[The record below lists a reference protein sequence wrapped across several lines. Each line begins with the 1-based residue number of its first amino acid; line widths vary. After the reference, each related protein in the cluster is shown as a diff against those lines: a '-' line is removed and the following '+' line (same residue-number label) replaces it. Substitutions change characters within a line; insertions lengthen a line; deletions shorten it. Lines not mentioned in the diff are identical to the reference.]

1 MKKRMTVL
9 AAAVLLLIGLTPA
22 VSADFD
28 VSTRESVVVVATYLD
43 TQHYGEAGFGWGTGF
58 FVGNQGE
65 DPSYLVTNY
74 HVIEDYVDFGSG
86 ELIEVALSDTV
97 TDTARCKVRA
107 YYDSN
112 TYDEAYIVEYNASMD
127 VAILRLDNP
136 TSQRKPIAL
145 CSPTDS
151 MVGSTVYAVGYPG
164 LSENMFAESTSKW
177 GLSDMTV
184 TSGSVSRLLTTSG
197 TGQRNIQIDCEIKH
211 GNSGGPLVNADGAA
225 IGITTWSVTNSG
237 NQESVNYAVNID
249 EAITLLNRNGVAYEM
264 AGAASQPPA
273 QEDPG
278 PAQPDK
284 SEEPAAP
291 TEPVT
296 PPVTEPE
303 PAPANNN
310 TPLIIGGA
318 AAVVVVI
325 AAVVLLTRKKKPAP
339 APAAQPISPTGPA
352 IPAAGSAGGLRL
364 QGLSGNFAGRRFP
377 VNGQVRIG
385 RDPARNDLVYP
396 ANAPGVSGA
405 HCVVTVEGGRLW
417 LTDLGSS
424 HGTYL
429 NGRKLTANQAAPL
442 NPGDRFYLGSENEMF
457 QIAVKGGA

>member
-1 MKKRMTVL
+1 MKKRMIAL
-9 AAAVLLLIGLTPA
+9 AAAALLLVGLMPA
-22 VSADFD
+22 ASADFD

-43 TQHYGEAGFGWGTGF
+43 TQNYGEAGFGWGTGF
-58 FVGNQGE
+58 FVGKQGE

-74 HVIEDYVDFGSG
+74 HVIEDYVEFGSG

-97 TDTARCKVRA
+97 TDNARCKVRA

-164 LSENMFAESTSKW
+164 LSDNIFTESTSKW
-177 GLSDMTV
+177 GLSDVTV
-184 TSGSVSRLLTTSG
+184 TSGSISRLLTTSG
-197 TGQRNIQIDCEIKH
+197 TGQRNIQIDCDIKP

-225 IGITTWSVTNSG
+225 LGINTKSVVNNASG
-237 NQESVNYAVNID
+237 DQTNYAVNIE

-264 AGAASQPPA
+264 AGAASQPP
-273 QEDPG
+273 EDPG
-278 PAQPDK
+278 TAQPDK
-284 SEEPAAP
+284 SEEPATAP
-291 TEPVT
+291 EPVT

-303 PAPANNN
+303 PAKNN
-310 TPLIIGGA
+310 TPLIVGG
-318 AAVVVVI
+318 AAVVVVAI
-325 AAVVLLTRKKKPAP
+325 AAVVLLTRRKKPV
-339 APAAQPISPTGPA
+339 PAAQPISPTGPA
-352 IPAAGSAGGLRL
+352 VPAIGAVGGLRL
-364 QGLSGNFAGRRFP
+364 QCLSGSFAGRRFP
-377 VNGQVRIG
+377 IEKQVRIG

-405 HCVVTVEGGRLW
+405 HCVVKAEGGQLW

-429 NGRKLTANQAAPL
+429 NGRKLAANQASPL
-442 NPGDRFYLGSENEMF
+442 NVGDRFWLGSENEMF
-457 QIAVKGGA
+457 QITVKGGA

>member
-1 MKKRMTVL
+1 MKKRMIALT
-9 AAAVLLLIGLTPA
+9 AAVLLLVSLMPA
-22 VSADFD
+22 ASADFD

-43 TQHYGEAGFGWGTGF
+43 TQSYGEAGFGWGTGF
-58 FVGNQGE
+58 FVGKQGE

-74 HVIEDYVDFGSG
+74 HVIEDYVEFGSG

-97 TDTARCKVRA
+97 TDRARCKVRA

-164 LSENMFAESTSKW
+164 LSDNIFTESTSKW
-177 GLSDMTV
+177 GLSDVTV
-184 TSGSVSRLLTTSG
+184 TSGSISRLLTTSG
-197 TGQRNIQIDCEIKH
+197 TGQRNIQIDCDIKP
-211 GNSGGPLVNADGAA
+211 GNSGGPLVNTDGAA
-225 IGITTWSVTNSG
+225 LGINTKSVVNNASG
-237 NQESVNYAVNID
+237 DQTNYAVNIE
-249 EAITLLNRNGVAYEM
+249 EAITLLNRNGVAYET
-264 AGAASQPPA
+264 AGASSQPPV

-278 PAQPDK
+278 DKSAQPDK
-284 SEEPAAP
+284 SEEPAAQP
-291 TEPVT
+291 EPVT

-303 PAPANNN
+303 PAKNN
-310 TPLIIGGA
+310 TPLIVGG
-318 AAVVVVI
+318 AAVVVVAI
-325 AAVVLLTRKKKPAP
+325 AAVALLTRKKKPV
-339 APAAQPISPTGPA
+339 PAAQPISPTGPA
-352 IPAAGSAGGLRL
+352 VPAIGASGGLRL
-364 QGLSGNFAGRRFP
+364 QSLSGNFAGRRFP
-377 VNGQVRIG
+377 IEKQVRIG

-405 HCVVTVEGGRLW
+405 HCVVKVEGGQLW

-429 NGRKLTANQAAPL
+429 NGRKLAANQAVPL

-457 QIAVKGGA
+457 QITVKGGA

>member
-1 MKKRMTVL
+1 MKKRMIAL
-9 AAAVLLLIGLTPA
+9 AAAALLLVGLMPA
-22 VSADFD
+22 ASADFD

-43 TQHYGEAGFGWGTGF
+43 TQNYGEAGFGWGTGF
-58 FVGNQGE
+58 FVGKQGE

-107 YYDSN
+107 YYDSS

-197 TGQRNIQIDCEIKH
+197 TGQRNIQIDCDIKH

-249 EAITLLNRNGVAYEM
+249 EAITLLNRNGVAYET
-264 AGAASQPPA
+264 AGAAAQPS
-273 QEDPG
+273 EDPG
-278 PAQPDK
+278 ATQPDK
-284 SEEPAAP
+284 SEEP
-291 TEPVT
+291 TT
-296 PPVTEPE
+296 TPE
-303 PAPANNN
+303 PATPPAAEPEAKSN
-310 TPLIIGGA
+310 TLLIAGG
-318 AAVVVVI
+318 AAVVVVL
-325 AAVVLLTRKKKPAP
+325 AAVVLLSKKKKSAP
-339 APAAQPISPTGPA
+339 ISQPISPTGPA
-352 IPAAGSAGGLRL
+352 VPAIGVSGGLRL
-364 QGLSGNFAGRRFP
+364 QCLSGNFAGRRFP
-377 VNGQVRIG
+377 IEKQVRIG

-396 ANAPGVSGA
+396 ANAPGVSGV
-405 HCVVTVEGGRLW
+405 HCVVKVEGGQLW

-429 NGRKLTANQAAPL
+429 NGRKLTANQASPL

-457 QIAVKGGA
+457 QITVKGGA

>member
-1 MKKRMTVL
+1 MKKRMIALT
-9 AAAVLLLIGLTPA
+9 AAVLLLVSLMPA
-22 VSADFD
+22 ASADFD

-43 TQHYGEAGFGWGTGF
+43 TQSYGEAGFGWGTGF
-58 FVGNQGE
+58 FVGKQGE

-74 HVIEDYVDFGSG
+74 HVIEDYVEFGSG

-97 TDTARCKVRA
+97 TDRARCKVRA

-197 TGQRNIQIDCEIKH
+197 TGQRNIQIDCDIKH

-264 AGAASQPPA
+264 AGVASQSP
-273 QEDPG
+273 EDPG
-278 PAQPDK
+278 TAQPDK

-291 TEPVT
+291 SEPVT
-296 PPVTEPE
+296 PPVAEPE
-303 PAPANNN
+303 PAKNN
-310 TPLIIGGA
+310 TPLIVGG
-318 AAVVVVI
+318 AAVVVVAI
-325 AAVVLLTRKKKPAP
+325 AAVALLTRRKKPV
-339 APAAQPISPTGPA
+339 PAAQPISPTGPA
-352 IPAAGSAGGLRL
+352 VPAIGAVGGLRL
-364 QGLSGNFAGRRFP
+364 QCLSGSFAGRRFP
-377 VNGQVRIG
+377 IEKQVRIG

-405 HCVVTVEGGRLW
+405 HCVVKAEGGQLW

-429 NGRKLTANQAAPL
+429 NGRKLAPNQASPL
-442 NPGDRFYLGSENEMF
+442 NVGDRFWLGSENEMF
-457 QIAVKGGA
+457 QITVKGGA

>member
-1 MKKRMTVL
+1 MKKRMIALT
-9 AAAVLLLIGLTPA
+9 AAVLLLAGLMPA
-22 VSADFD
+22 ASADFD

-43 TQHYGEAGFGWGTGF
+43 TQNYGEAGFGWGTGF
-58 FVGNQGE
+58 FVGKQGE

-74 HVIEDYVDFGSG
+74 HVIEDYVEFGSG

-127 VAILRLDNP
+127 VAILRLDSP

-164 LSENMFAESTSKW
+164 LSDNIFTESTSKW
-177 GLSDMTV
+177 GLSDVTV
-184 TSGSVSRLLTTSG
+184 TSGSISRLLTTSG
-197 TGQRNIQIDCEIKH
+197 TGQRNIQIDCDIKP

-225 IGITTWSVTNSG
+225 LGINTKSVVNNASG
-237 NQESVNYAVNID
+237 DQTNYAVNIE

-264 AGAASQPPA
+264 AGASSQPPV

-278 PAQPDK
+278 DKSAQPDR
-284 SEEPAAP
+284 SEEPATQP
-291 TEPVT
+291 EPVT

-303 PAPANNN
+303 PAKSNAL
-310 TPLIIGGA
+310 LIAGGA
-318 AAVVVVI
+318 AAVVVL
-325 AAVVLLTRKKKPAP
+325 AAVVLLGKKKKPAP
-339 APAAQPISPTGPA
+339 VSQPISPTGPA
-352 IPAAGSAGGLRL
+352 VPAIGAVGGLRL
-364 QGLSGNFAGRRFP
+364 QCLSGNFAGRRFP
-377 VNGQVRIG
+377 IEKQVRIG

-405 HCVVTVEGGRLW
+405 HCVVKAEGGQLW

-429 NGRKLTANQAAPL
+429 NGRKLAANQALPL
-442 NPGDRFYLGSENEMF
+442 NPGDRFWLGSENEMF
-457 QIAVKGGA
+457 QITVKGGA

>member
-136 TSQRKPIAL
+136 TSRRKPIAL

-151 MVGSTVYAVGYPG
+151 VVGSTVYAVGYPG

-184 TSGSVSRLLTTSG
+184 TSGSVSRLL
-197 TGQRNIQIDCEIKH
+197 
-211 GNSGGPLVNADGAA
+211 
-225 IGITTWSVTNSG
+225 TTWSVTNSG

-296 PPVTEPE
+296 PPAAEPE
-303 PAPANNN
+303 PAKNN

-325 AAVVLLTRKKKPAP
+325 AAVVLLTRKKKPAR

-352 IPAAGSAGGLRL
+352 IPAGGSAGGLRL

>member
-1 MKKRMTVL
+1 MKKRMIALT
-9 AAAVLLLIGLTPA
+9 AAVLLLVGLMPA
-22 VSADFD
+22 ASADFD

-43 TQHYGEAGFGWGTGF
+43 TQNYGEAGFGWGTGF
-58 FVGNQGE
+58 FVGKQGE

-74 HVIEDYVDFGSG
+74 HVIEDYVEFGSG

-127 VAILRLDNP
+127 VAILRLDSP

-164 LSENMFAESTSKW
+164 LSDNIFTESTSKW
-177 GLSDMTV
+177 GLSDVTV
-184 TSGSVSRLLTTSG
+184 TSGSISRLLTTSG
-197 TGQRNIQIDCEIKH
+197 TGQRNIQIDCDIKP

-225 IGITTWSVTNSG
+225 LGINTKSVVNNASG
-237 NQESVNYAVNID
+237 DQTNYAVNIE

-264 AGAASQPPA
+264 AGASSQPPV

-278 PAQPDK
+278 DKSAQPDK

-291 TEPVT
+291 PAA
-296 PPVTEPE
+296 EPE
-303 PAPANNN
+303 PAKSN
-310 TPLIIGGA
+310 TLLIAGAAA
-318 AAVVVVI
+318 AAVVVL
-325 AAVVLLTRKKKPAP
+325 AAVVLLGKKKKPVP
-339 APAAQPISPTGPA
+339 VSQPISPTGPA
-352 IPAAGSAGGLRL
+352 VPAIGAVGGLRL
-364 QGLSGNFAGRRFP
+364 QCLSGNFAGRRFP
-377 VNGQVRIG
+377 IEKQVRIG

-405 HCVVTVEGGRLW
+405 HCVVKAEGGQLW

-429 NGRKLTANQAAPL
+429 NGRKLAANQAMPL
-442 NPGDRFYLGSENEMF
+442 NPGDRFWLGSENEMF
-457 QIAVKGGA
+457 QITVKGGA

>member
-1 MKKRMTVL
+1 MKKRMIALT
-9 AAAVLLLIGLTPA
+9 AAALLLVGLMPA
-22 VSADFD
+22 ASADFD

-43 TQHYGEAGFGWGTGF
+43 TQNYGEAGFGWGTGF
-58 FVGNQGE
+58 FVGKQGE

-74 HVIEDYVDFGSG
+74 HVIEDYVEFGSG

-97 TDTARCKVRA
+97 TDNARCKVRA

-127 VAILRLDNP
+127 VAILRLDSP

-164 LSENMFAESTSKW
+164 LSDNIFTESTSKW
-177 GLSDMTV
+177 GLSDVTV
-184 TSGSVSRLLTTSG
+184 TSGSISRLLTTSG
-197 TGQRNIQIDCEIKH
+197 TGQRNIQIDCDIKP

-225 IGITTWSVTNSG
+225 LGINTKSVVNNASG
-237 NQESVNYAVNID
+237 DQTNYAVNIE

-264 AGAASQPPA
+264 AGASSQPPV
-273 QEDPG
+273 QKDPG
-278 PAQPDK
+278 DKSAQPDK

-291 TEPVT
+291 PAA
-296 PPVTEPE
+296 EPE
-303 PAPANNN
+303 PAKSN
-310 TPLIIGGA
+310 TLLIAGAA
-318 AAVVVVI
+318 AAVVVVL
-325 AAVVLLTRKKKPAP
+325 AAVVLLGKKKKPVP
-339 APAAQPISPTGPA
+339 VSQPISPTGPA
-352 IPAAGSAGGLRL
+352 VPAIGAVGGLRL
-364 QGLSGNFAGRRFP
+364 QCLSGNFAGRRFP
-377 VNGQVRIG
+377 IEKQVRIG

-405 HCVVTVEGGRLW
+405 HCVVKAEGGQLW

-429 NGRKLTANQAAPL
+429 NGRKLAANQALPL
-442 NPGDRFYLGSENEMF
+442 NPGDRFWLGSENEMF
-457 QIAVKGGA
+457 QITVKGGA

>member
-1 MKKRMTVL
+1 MKKRMIALT
-9 AAAVLLLIGLTPA
+9 AAVLLVGLMPA
-22 VSADFD
+22 ASADFD

-43 TQHYGEAGFGWGTGF
+43 TQNYGEAGFGWGTGF
-58 FVGNQGE
+58 FVGKQGE

-74 HVIEDYVDFGSG
+74 HVIEDYVEFGSG

-97 TDTARCKVRA
+97 TDNARCKVRA

-197 TGQRNIQIDCEIKH
+197 TGQRNIQIDCDIKH

-249 EAITLLNRNGVAYEM
+249 EAITLLNRNGVAYET
-264 AGAASQPPA
+264 AGASSQPPV

-278 PAQPDK
+278 DKSAQPDK
-284 SEEPAAP
+284 SEEPATQP
-291 TEPVT
+291 EPVT

-303 PAPANNN
+303 PAKSN
-310 TPLIIGGA
+310 TLLIAGGA
-318 AAVVVVI
+318 AAVVVVL
-325 AAVVLLTRKKKPAP
+325 AAVVLLGKKKKPVP
-339 APAAQPISPTGPA
+339 VSQPISPTGPA
-352 IPAAGSAGGLRL
+352 VPAIGAVGGLRL
-364 QGLSGNFAGRRFP
+364 QCLSGNFAGRRFP
-377 VNGQVRIG
+377 IEKQVRIG

-405 HCVVTVEGGRLW
+405 HCVVKAEGGQLW

-429 NGRKLTANQAAPL
+429 NGRKLAANQAVPL

-457 QIAVKGGA
+457 QITVKGGA

>member
-1 MKKRMTVL
+1 MKKRMIAL
-9 AAAVLLLIGLTPA
+9 AAAALLLVGLMPA
-22 VSADFD
+22 ASADFD
-28 VSTRESVVVVATYLD
+28 VSTRESAVVVATYLD
-43 TQHYGEAGFGWGTGF
+43 TQNYGEAGFGWGTGF

-284 SEEPAAP
+284 SEESAAP

-296 PPVTEPE
+296 PPAAEPE
-303 PAPANNN
+303 PAKNN

>member
-1 MKKRMTVL
+1 MKKRMIALT
-9 AAAVLLLIGLTPA
+9 AAVLLLVSLMPA
-22 VSADFD
+22 ASADFD

-43 TQHYGEAGFGWGTGF
+43 TQSYGEAGFGWGTGF
-58 FVGNQGE
+58 FVGKQGE

-74 HVIEDYVDFGSG
+74 HVIEDYVEFGSG

-97 TDTARCKVRA
+97 TDRARCKVRA

-136 TSQRKPIAL
+136 TSQRKPITL

-164 LSENMFAESTSKW
+164 LSDNIFTESTSKW
-177 GLSDMTV
+177 GLSDVTV
-184 TSGSVSRLLTTSG
+184 TSGSISRLLTTSG
-197 TGQRNIQIDCEIKH
+197 TGQRNIQIDCDIKP

-225 IGITTWSVTNSG
+225 LGINTKSVVNNASG
-237 NQESVNYAVNID
+237 DQTNYAVNIE

-264 AGAASQPPA
+264 AGAASQPP
-273 QEDPG
+273 EDPG
-278 PAQPDK
+278 TAQPDK
-284 SEEPAAP
+284 SEEPATAP
-291 TEPVT
+291 EPVT
-296 PPVTEPE
+296 PPVAEPE
-303 PAPANNN
+303 PAKNN
-310 TPLIIGGA
+310 TPLIVGGV
-318 AAVVVVI
+318 AVVVVAI
-325 AAVVLLTRKKKPAP
+325 AAVALLARKKKPV
-339 APAAQPISPTGPA
+339 PAAQPISPTGPA
-352 IPAAGSAGGLRL
+352 VPAIGAVGGLRL
-364 QGLSGNFAGRRFP
+364 QCLSGSFAGRRFP
-377 VNGQVRIG
+377 IEKQVRIG

-405 HCVVTVEGGRLW
+405 HCVVKAEGGQLW

-429 NGRKLTANQAAPL
+429 NGRKLAANQASPL
-442 NPGDRFYLGSENEMF
+442 NVGDRFWLGSENEMF
-457 QIAVKGGA
+457 QITVKGGA

>member
-1 MKKRMTVL
+1 MKKRMIALT
-9 AAAVLLLIGLTPA
+9 AAVLLVGLMPA
-22 VSADFD
+22 ASADFD

-43 TQHYGEAGFGWGTGF
+43 TQNYGEAGFGWGTGF
-58 FVGNQGE
+58 FVGKQGE

-74 HVIEDYVDFGSG
+74 HVIEDYVEFGSG

-97 TDTARCKVRA
+97 TDNARCKVRA

-197 TGQRNIQIDCEIKH
+197 TGQRNIQIDCDIKH

-249 EAITLLNRNGVAYEM
+249 EAITLLNRNGVAYET
-264 AGAASQPPA
+264 AGASSQPPV

-278 PAQPDK
+278 DKSAQPDK
-284 SEEPAAP
+284 SEEPA
-291 TEPVT
+291 T
-296 PPVTEPE
+296 PPAAEPE
-303 PAPANNN
+303 PAKSN
-310 TPLIIGGA
+310 TLLIAGGA
-318 AAVVVVI
+318 AAVVVVL
-325 AAVVLLTRKKKPAP
+325 AAVVLLGKKKKPAP
-339 APAAQPISPTGPA
+339 VSQPISPTGPA
-352 IPAAGSAGGLRL
+352 VPAIGAVGGLRL
-364 QGLSGNFAGRRFP
+364 QCLSGNFAGRRFP
-377 VNGQVRIG
+377 IEKQVRIG

-405 HCVVTVEGGRLW
+405 HCVVKAEGGQLW

-429 NGRKLTANQAAPL
+429 NGRKLAANQAVPL
-442 NPGDRFYLGSENEMF
+442 NPGDRFYLGSEKEMF
-457 QIAVKGGA
+457 QITVKGGA

>member
-1 MKKRMTVL
+1 MKKRMIALT
-9 AAAVLLLIGLTPA
+9 AAVLLLVSLMPA
-22 VSADFD
+22 ASADFD

-43 TQHYGEAGFGWGTGF
+43 TQNYGEAGFGWGTGF
-58 FVGNQGE
+58 FVGKQGE

-97 TDTARCKVRA
+97 TDRARCKVRA

-197 TGQRNIQIDCEIKH
+197 TGQRNIQIDCDIKH

-264 AGAASQPPA
+264 AGVASQSP
-273 QEDPG
+273 EDPG
-278 PAQPDK
+278 TAQPDK

-291 TEPVT
+291 SEPVT
-296 PPVTEPE
+296 PPVAEPE
-303 PAPANNN
+303 PAKNN
-310 TPLIIGGA
+310 TPLIVGG
-318 AAVVVVI
+318 AAVVVVAI
-325 AAVVLLTRKKKPAP
+325 AAVALLTRRKKPV
-339 APAAQPISPTGPA
+339 PAAQPISPTGPA
-352 IPAAGSAGGLRL
+352 VPAIGAVGGLRL
-364 QGLSGNFAGRRFP
+364 QCLSGSFAGRRFP
-377 VNGQVRIG
+377 IEKQVRIG

-405 HCVVTVEGGRLW
+405 HCVVKAEGGQLW

-429 NGRKLTANQAAPL
+429 NGRKLAPNQASPL
-442 NPGDRFYLGSENEMF
+442 NVGDRFWLGSENEMF
-457 QIAVKGGA
+457 QITVKGGA

>member
-1 MKKRMTVL
+1 MKKRMIAL
-9 AAAVLLLIGLTPA
+9 AAAALLLVGLMPA
-22 VSADFD
+22 ASADFD

-43 TQHYGEAGFGWGTGF
+43 TQNYGEAGFGWGTGF
-58 FVGNQGE
+58 FVGKQGE

-74 HVIEDYVDFGSG
+74 HVIEDYVEFGSG

-97 TDTARCKVRA
+97 TDNARCKVRA

-197 TGQRNIQIDCEIKH
+197 TGQRNIQIDCDIKH

-249 EAITLLNRNGVAYEM
+249 EAITLLNRNGVAYET
-264 AGAASQPPA
+264 AGASSQPPV

-278 PAQPDK
+278 DKSAQPDK
-284 SEEPAAP
+284 SEEPA
-291 TEPVT
+291 T
-296 PPVTEPE
+296 PPAAEPE
-303 PAPANNN
+303 PAKSN
-310 TPLIIGGA
+310 TLLIAGGA
-318 AAVVVVI
+318 AAVVVVL
-325 AAVVLLTRKKKPAP
+325 AAVVLLGKKKKPVP
-339 APAAQPISPTGPA
+339 VSQPISPTGPA
-352 IPAAGSAGGLRL
+352 VPAIGAVGGLRL
-364 QGLSGNFAGRRFP
+364 QCLSGNFAGRRFP
-377 VNGQVRIG
+377 IEKQVRIG

-405 HCVVTVEGGRLW
+405 HCVVKAEGGQLW

-429 NGRKLTANQAAPL
+429 NGRKLAANQASPL
-442 NPGDRFYLGSENEMF
+442 NPGDRFWLGSENEMF
-457 QIAVKGGA
+457 QITVKGGA

>member
-1 MKKRMTVL
+1 MKKRMIALT
-9 AAAVLLLIGLTPA
+9 AAVLLLVSLMPA
-22 VSADFD
+22 ASADFD

-43 TQHYGEAGFGWGTGF
+43 TQSYGEAGFGWGTGF
-58 FVGNQGE
+58 FVGKQGE

-74 HVIEDYVDFGSG
+74 HVIEDYVEFGSG

-97 TDTARCKVRA
+97 TDRARCKVRA

-164 LSENMFAESTSKW
+164 LSDNIFTESTSKW
-177 GLSDMTV
+177 GLSDVTV
-184 TSGSVSRLLTTSG
+184 TSGSISRLLTTSG
-197 TGQRNIQIDCEIKH
+197 TGQRNIQIDCDIKP

-225 IGITTWSVTNSG
+225 LGINTKSVVNNASG
-237 NQESVNYAVNID
+237 DQTNYAVNIE

-264 AGAASQPPA
+264 AGASSQPPV

-278 PAQPDK
+278 DKSAQPDK
-284 SEEPAAP
+284 SEEPASQP
-291 TEPVT
+291 EPVT

-303 PAPANNN
+303 PAKSN
-310 TPLIIGGA
+310 TLLIAGGA
-318 AAVVVVI
+318 AAVVVVL
-325 AAVVLLTRKKKPAP
+325 AAVVLLGKRKKPVP
-339 APAAQPISPTGPA
+339 VSQPISPTGPA
-352 IPAAGSAGGLRL
+352 VPAIGAVGGLRL
-364 QGLSGNFAGRRFP
+364 QCLSGNFAGRRFP
-377 VNGQVRIG
+377 IEKQVRIG

-405 HCVVTVEGGRLW
+405 HCVVKVEGGQLW

-429 NGRKLTANQAAPL
+429 NGRKLAANQALPL
-442 NPGDRFYLGSENEMF
+442 NPGDRFWLGSENEMF
-457 QIAVKGGA
+457 QITVKGGA

>member
-1 MKKRMTVL
+1 MKKRMIAL
-9 AAAVLLLIGLTPA
+9 AAAALLLVGLMPA
-22 VSADFD
+22 ASADFD

-43 TQHYGEAGFGWGTGF
+43 TQNYGEAGFGWGTGF
-58 FVGNQGE
+58 FVGKQGE

-97 TDTARCKVRA
+97 TDRARCKVRA

-197 TGQRNIQIDCEIKH
+197 TGQRNIQIDCDIKH

-264 AGAASQPPA
+264 AGAASQSP
-273 QEDPG
+273 EDPG
-278 PAQPDK
+278 TAQPDK

-291 TEPVT
+291 SEPVT
-296 PPVTEPE
+296 PPVAEPE
-303 PAPANNN
+303 PAKNN
-310 TPLIIGGA
+310 TPLIVGG
-318 AAVVVVI
+318 AAVVVVAI
-325 AAVVLLTRKKKPAP
+325 AAVALLTRRKKPV
-339 APAAQPISPTGPA
+339 PAAQPISPTGPA
-352 IPAAGSAGGLRL
+352 VPAIGAVGGLRL
-364 QGLSGNFAGRRFP
+364 QCLSGSFAGRRFP
-377 VNGQVRIG
+377 IEKQVRIG

-405 HCVVTVEGGRLW
+405 HCVVKAEGGQLW

-429 NGRKLTANQAAPL
+429 NGRKLAPNQASPL
-442 NPGDRFYLGSENEMF
+442 NLGDRFWLGSENEMF
-457 QIAVKGGA
+457 QITVKGGA

>member
-1 MKKRMTVL
+1 MKKRMIAL
-9 AAAVLLLIGLTPA
+9 AAAALLLVGLMPA
-22 VSADFD
+22 ASADFD

-43 TQHYGEAGFGWGTGF
+43 TQNYGEAGFGWGTGF
-58 FVGNQGE
+58 FVGKQGE

-74 HVIEDYVDFGSG
+74 HVIEDYVEFGSG

-197 TGQRNIQIDCEIKH
+197 TGQRNIQIDCDIKH

-249 EAITLLNRNGVAYEM
+249 EAITLLNRNGVAYET
-264 AGAASQPPA
+264 AGAAAQPS
-273 QEDPG
+273 EDPG
-278 PAQPDK
+278 ATPPDK
-284 SEEPAAP
+284 SEEP
-291 TEPVT
+291 TT
-296 PPVTEPE
+296 TPE
-303 PAPANNN
+303 PATPPAAEPEAKSN
-310 TPLIIGGA
+310 TLLIAGG
-318 AAVVVVI
+318 AAVVVVL
-325 AAVVLLTRKKKPAP
+325 AAVVLLSKKKKSAP
-339 APAAQPISPTGPA
+339 ISQPISPTGPA
-352 IPAAGSAGGLRL
+352 VPAIGAVGGLRL
-364 QGLSGNFAGRRFP
+364 QCLSGNFAGRRFP
-377 VNGQVRIG
+377 IEKQVRIG

-396 ANAPGVSGA
+396 ANAPGVSGV
-405 HCVVTVEGGRLW
+405 HCVVKVEGGQLW

-429 NGRKLTANQAAPL
+429 NGRKLTANQASPL

-457 QIAVKGGA
+457 QITVKGGA

>member
-1 MKKRMTVL
+1 MKRRMIAL
-9 AAAVLLLIGLTPA
+9 AAAVLLLVSLMPA
-22 VSADFD
+22 ASADFD

-43 TQHYGEAGFGWGTGF
+43 TQSYGEAGFGWGTGF
-58 FVGNQGE
+58 FVGKQGE

-74 HVIEDYVDFGSG
+74 HVIEDYVEFGSG

-97 TDTARCKVRA
+97 TDRARCKVRA

-164 LSENMFAESTSKW
+164 LSDNIFTESTSKW
-177 GLSDMTV
+177 GLSDVTV
-184 TSGSVSRLLTTSG
+184 TSGSISRLLTTSG
-197 TGQRNIQIDCEIKH
+197 TGQRNIQIDCDIKP

-225 IGITTWSVTNSG
+225 LGINTKSVVNNASG
-237 NQESVNYAVNID
+237 DQTNYAVNIE
-249 EAITLLNRNGVAYEM
+249 EAITLLNRNGVAYET
-264 AGAASQPPA
+264 AGVSSQPP
-273 QEDPG
+273 EDPG
-278 PAQPDK
+278 TAQPDK
-284 SEEPAAP
+284 SEEPATAP
-291 TEPVT
+291 EPVT
-296 PPVTEPE
+296 PPVAEPE
-303 PAPANNN
+303 PAKNN
-310 TPLIIGGA
+310 TPLIVGGV
-318 AAVVVVI
+318 AVVVVAI
-325 AAVVLLTRKKKPAP
+325 AAVALLARKKKPV
-339 APAAQPISPTGPA
+339 PAAQPISPTGPA
-352 IPAAGSAGGLRL
+352 VSAIGAVGGLRL
-364 QGLSGNFAGRRFP
+364 QCLSGSFAGRRFP
-377 VNGQVRIG
+377 IEKQVRIG

-405 HCVVTVEGGRLW
+405 HCVVKVEGGQLW

-429 NGRKLTANQAAPL
+429 NGRKLAANQAVPL

-457 QIAVKGGA
+457 QITVKGGA

>member
-1 MKKRMTVL
+1 MKKRMIAL
-9 AAAVLLLIGLTPA
+9 AAAALLLVGLMPA
-22 VSADFD
+22 ASADFD

-43 TQHYGEAGFGWGTGF
+43 TQNYGEAGFGWGTGF
-58 FVGNQGE
+58 FVGKQGE

-74 HVIEDYVDFGSG
+74 HVIEDYVEFGSG

-197 TGQRNIQIDCEIKH
+197 TGQRNIQIDCDIKH

-249 EAITLLNRNGVAYEM
+249 EAITLLNRNGVAYET
-264 AGAASQPPA
+264 AGAAAQPS
-273 QEDPG
+273 EDPG
-278 PAQPDK
+278 ATPPDK
-284 SEEPAAP
+284 SEEP
-291 TEPVT
+291 TT
-296 PPVTEPE
+296 TPE
-303 PAPANNN
+303 PATPPAAEPEAKSN
-310 TPLIIGGA
+310 TLLIAGGA
-318 AAVVVVI
+318 AAVVVVL
-325 AAVVLLTRKKKPAP
+325 AAVVLLGKKKKPAP
-339 APAAQPISPTGPA
+339 ISQPISPTGPA
-352 IPAAGSAGGLRL
+352 VPAIGAVGGLRL
-364 QGLSGNFAGRRFP
+364 QCLSGNFAGRRFP
-377 VNGQVRIG
+377 IEKQVRIG

-396 ANAPGVSGA
+396 ANAPGVSGV
-405 HCVVTVEGGRLW
+405 HCVVKVEGGQLW

-429 NGRKLTANQAAPL
+429 NGRKLTANQASPL

-457 QIAVKGGA
+457 QITVKGGA

>member
-1 MKKRMTVL
+1 MKKRMIALT
-9 AAAVLLLIGLTPA
+9 AAVLLLVSLMPA
-22 VSADFD
+22 ASADFD

-43 TQHYGEAGFGWGTGF
+43 TQSYGEAGFGWGTGF
-58 FVGNQGE
+58 FVGKQGE

-74 HVIEDYVDFGSG
+74 HVIEDYVEFGSG

-97 TDTARCKVRA
+97 TDRARCKVRA

-151 MVGSTVYAVGYPG
+151 MVGSTIYAVGYPG

-197 TGQRNIQIDCEIKH
+197 TGQRNIQIDCDIKH

-249 EAITLLNRNGVAYEM
+249 EAITLLNRNGVAYET
-264 AGAASQPPA
+264 AGAASQPP
-273 QEDPG
+273 EDPG
-278 PAQPDK
+278 TAQPDK
-284 SEEPAAP
+284 SEEPAAQP
-291 TEPVT
+291 EPVT

-303 PAPANNN
+303 PAKNN
-310 TPLIIGGA
+310 TPLIVGG
-318 AAVVVVI
+318 AAVVVVAI
-325 AAVVLLTRKKKPAP
+325 AAVALLARKKKPAP
-339 APAAQPISPTGPA
+339 AARPISPTGPA
-352 IPAAGSAGGLRL
+352 VPAIGVSGGLRL
-364 QGLSGNFAGRRFP
+364 QCLSGNFAGRRFP
-377 VNGQVRIG
+377 IEKQVRIG

-405 HCVVTVEGGRLW
+405 HCVVKVEGGQLW

-429 NGRKLTANQAAPL
+429 NGRKLAANQASPL
-442 NPGDRFYLGSENEMF
+442 NVGDGFWLGSENEMF
-457 QIAVKGGA
+457 QITVKGGA

>member
-1 MKKRMTVL
+1 MKKRMIALT
-9 AAAVLLLIGLTPA
+9 AAVLLLIGLTPA
-22 VSADFD
+22 ASADFD

-43 TQHYGEAGFGWGTGF
+43 TQSYGEAGFGWGTGF
-58 FVGNQGE
+58 FVGKQGE

-74 HVIEDYVDFGSG
+74 HVIEDYVEFGSG

-97 TDTARCKVRA
+97 TDRARCKVRA

-197 TGQRNIQIDCEIKH
+197 TGQRNIQIDCDIKH

-278 PAQPDK
+278 DKSAQPDK
-284 SEEPAAP
+284 SEEPTTTP
-291 TEPVT
+291 EPVT
-296 PPVTEPE
+296 PPVAEPE
-303 PAPANNN
+303 PAKNN
-310 TPLIIGGA
+310 TPLIVGG
-318 AAVVVVI
+318 AAVVVAAI
-325 AAVVLLTRKKKPAP
+325 AAVALLTRKKKPVSGS
-339 APAAQPISPTGPA
+339 QPISPTGPA
-352 IPAAGSAGGLRL
+352 VPAMGAGGGLRL
-364 QGLSGNFAGRRFP
+364 QCLSGSFAGRRFP
-377 VNGQVRIG
+377 VEKQVRIG

-405 HCVVTVEGGRLW
+405 HCVVKVEGGQLW

-429 NGRKLTANQAAPL
+429 NGRKLAANQAVPL

-457 QIAVKGGA
+457 QITVKGGA